1 MLLEAT
7 VEHGQTILVSSHLLH
22 DIERIVDTVTMMCEG
37 QVFAEGN
44 LEDLKRRMR
53 RIRIEGAVS
62 ADQEQALTQ
71 FRIVRRQMKH
81 QITDLIVDDY
91 QEATQRSLAKTLGD
105 RVMIE
110 HLNLEDIFVELS
122 LKTAEQSRKTVL

>member
-1 MLLEAT
+1 
-7 VEHGQTILVSSHLLH
+7 
-22 DIERIVDTVTMMCEG
+22 MCDG

-44 LEDLKRRMR
+44 LEDFKRRMR

-71 FRIVRRQMKH
+71 FRIVRRQVKH
-81 QITDLIVDDY
+81 HITDLIVDDY
-91 QEATQRSLAKTLGD
+91 QEATQHSLVKTLGD
-105 RVMIE
+105 RIIIE

-122 LKTAEQSRKTVL
+122 LKTTEQSRKTVL